1 VKQKEIKGIKREVI
15 NIRDYWTVLHGEPT
29 NVIKTKEYKSL
40 DELLSNIGKILNECI
55 NETPK
60 PTPNEKKD
68 KVVIKDVRPATAM
81 KHRKK
86 NPTDFKPLYI
96 PELEDVWFCEPA
108 TIAWFVDGTKTV
120 AIAGHGD
127 KYDKETGLAI
137 CMLKRVLGNKEYRNI
152 MDNWCYKKGSAN

>member
-15 NIRDYWTVLHGEPT
+15 NMRDYWTALHGEPT

-40 DELLSNIGKILNECI
+40 DELFNDIGKILNECI

-68 KVVIKDVRPATAM
+68 KVVIKDVRPATAI

-96 PELEDVWFCEPA
+96 PELEDVWFYEPA
-108 TIAWFVDGTKTV
+108 TIVWFSDGTKSV
-120 AIAGHGD
+120 AICG
-127 KYDKETGLAI
+127 YDDTYDRETGVAI
-137 CMLKRVLGNKEYRNI
+137 CLCKRMLGNKEYREL
-152 MDNWCYKKGSAN
+152 MDEWCYKKENLN